1 MMLKLFINGEFVGN
15 VVRYYK
21 SRPMRNGWSFEL
33 DDGTEITIPFERI
46 KYFSSCDYLNII
58 TKEEE

>member
-1 MMLKLFINGEFVGN
+1 MTTKLFINGEFVGN
-15 VVRYYK
+15 VVMYFQSKLLRD
-21 SRPMRNGWSFEL
+21 GWYFKF
-33 DDGTEITIPFERI
+33 DDGTVIKILYKQI